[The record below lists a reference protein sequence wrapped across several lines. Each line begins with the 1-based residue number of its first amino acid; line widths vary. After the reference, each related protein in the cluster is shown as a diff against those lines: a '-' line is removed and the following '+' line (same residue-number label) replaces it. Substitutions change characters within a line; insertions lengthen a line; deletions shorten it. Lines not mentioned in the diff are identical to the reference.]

1 MRSSTYI
8 QARITATKAQ
18 IEAYEAAILAF
29 ADGAQQSYRLDTG
42 QSVVQVTRA
51 DLATLNKTIDTLYS
65 RLAGLEAR
73 LYGSAVTVQPGW

>member
-1 MRSSTYI
+1 LNSRTYI

-51 DLATLNKTIDTLYS
+51 DLLTLNKTIDTLYS
-65 RLAGLEAR
+65 RLAGLESR
-73 LYGSAVTVQPGW
+73 LNGTSVTVQPGW

>member
-1 MRSSTYI
+1 LRSSTYI

-51 DLATLNKTIDTLYS
+51 DLLTLNKTIDALYN
-65 RLAGLEAR
+65 RLATLEAR
-73 LYGSAVTVQPGW
+73 VFGSSVTVQPGW